1 MSVQATAFAAMSNL
15 APAIAAGRS
24 ETAAA
29 TDKAAAAMRV
39 GRQFEQM
46 FLSQMLAPIFETIR
60 TDGPFGGGHG
70 ERMMRSFQVDAYA
83 KSVVAKGGIGLAPRI
98 ADEILRMQEM
108 SNG

>member
-1 MSVQATAFAAMSNL
+1 MSLHSTALATMPKL
-15 APAIAAGRS
+15 GPAIAGGRS
-24 ETAAA
+24 EGAAA

-46 FLSQMLAPIFETIR
+46 FLSQMLAPIFETIQ

-83 KSVVAKGGIGLAPRI
+83 KSVVARGGIGLAPRI
-98 ADEILRMQEM
+98 ADEIIRMQET